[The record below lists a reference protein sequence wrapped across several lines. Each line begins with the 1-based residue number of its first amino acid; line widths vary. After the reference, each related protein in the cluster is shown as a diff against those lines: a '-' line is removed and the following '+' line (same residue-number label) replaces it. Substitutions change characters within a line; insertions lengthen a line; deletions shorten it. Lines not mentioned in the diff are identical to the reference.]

1 MDDLKPLK
9 KQKFNN
15 LRPGNLLDNQM
26 DSIYDEILKNSDK
39 KNNFG
44 QAFASQFSFWKDY
57 LNKTMECTNCKSIIL
72 YITSLVVE
80 LFLKTL
86 LIYTFDIKSYRNKVT
101 VNVNGEMKNLSL
113 RDIGHNIDLLLRI
126 FKENANL
133 LQVNQNVLRNLKGN
147 IFTLLKT
154 ESLLNDYTP
163 LRYNSDKN
171 DNLIYD
177 DYENIIDDEEKAI
190 VKEVLEL
197 CILNY

>member
-1 MDDLKPLK
+1 MDDLKPLN
-9 KQKFNN
+9 KQKLNN
-15 LRPGNLLDNQM
+15 LRPGNLFGNETG
-26 DSIYDEILKNSDK
+26 SIYDEIS
-39 KNNFG
+39 KNNRKKENLG
-44 QAFASQFSFWKDY
+44 QTFATQFSFWKDY

-86 LIYTFDIKSYRNKVT
+86 LIYTFDIKSYRNKVS
-101 VNVNGEMKNLSL
+101 VNVNGVMKNLSL
-113 RDIGHNIDLLLRI
+113 RDIGHNIDLLLRL

-133 LQVNQNVLRNLKGN
+133 LQVNQNVLRNLEGN

-154 ESLLNDYTP
+154 ESLRNDYTP

-171 DNLIYD
+171 DNVIYD
-177 DYENIIDDEEKAI
+177 DYENIIDDEEKVI

-197 CILNY
+197 CILKY